1 LRRIREPAHAP
12 PTGVA
17 ITRSIGPNTSGR
29 VHRLASPVAVVALP
43 IAAMAVAGRRQFAGR
58 RSPVAGRRS
67 PVAEVHQFA
76 KAATRSVISAGPTRQ
91 QPPINEAPAAVQART
106 SAAEKVGVP
115 DQLLV
120 AAFQVSPLFG

>member
-1 LRRIREPAHAP
+1 MRRIREPASAL
-12 PTGVA
+12 PTSVA
-17 ITRSIGPNTSGR
+17 IARSIGPNTSGR
-29 VHRLASPVAVVALP
+29 CIGSPVRSPSLRCRSQRWRSPVAVRSP
-43 IAAMAVAGRRQFAGR
+43 VAGG
-58 RSPVAGRRS
+58 RSPVAGR
-67 PVAEVHQFA
+67 HQFA

>member
-1 LRRIREPAHAP
+1 MRRIREPASAL

-17 ITRSIGPNTSGR
+17 IARSIGPNTSGR
-29 VHRLASPVAVVALP
+29 CIGSPVRSPSLRCRSQRWRSPVAVS
-43 IAAMAVAGRRQFAGR
+43 
-58 RSPVAGRRS
+58 SPVAGR
-67 PVAEVHQFA
+67 HQFA

>member
-1 LRRIREPAHAP
+1 MRRIREPASAL
-12 PTGVA
+12 PTSVA
-17 ITRSIGPNTSGR
+17 IARSIGPNTSGR

-43 IAAMAVAGRRQFAGR
+43 IAA
-58 RSPVAGRRS
+58 SPVAGRRS

-106 SAAEKVGVP
+106 PAAEKVGVP

>member
-58 RSPVAGRRS
+58 RSPVA
-67 PVAEVHQFA
+67 EVHQFA

-106 SAAEKVGVP
+106 SAPEKVGVP